1 MRTKSITIAMLML
14 ALAIL
19 PLAAG
24 AQQTTATAPQESEGV
39 NRGGYNIQQSLEFG
53 YRFTDVSTHNGPSD
67 LSMFNTF
74 VNLHEGPRI
83 LDQTFSMRSLQN
95 TGNLFDNMYFSSF
108 GWGGDGNNVGR
119 FRLEKNKYYNFSA
132 TFRRDE
138 NFFDYNLLANPM
150 NNPAAGLANFPVKFS
165 PHSFQVTRRMAD
177 MNLTLMPQSAF
188 TVRFGYSRNRANGPS
203 LTTNHEA
210 GDTTM
215 LQPWNTTYQTWNFG
229 FDMKFIP
236 KTNISFDQFLQ
247 YGKNDTDT
255 LLDPSTGIGT
265 TFVTPLATPAG
276 GFSAVEWG
284 LIPTPSCILATGYA
298 KTTGCNGYLVYNRY
312 QHVRTTTPTSQLSFQ
327 SRPNKYLE
335 LSGRYSYSWM
345 DMRNDYKENFNGLV
359 TRTSEAGW
367 VEEGPAFGKV
377 LTGSGDFGLTVHI
390 TDKLELSNTFR
401 FTNERAPSY
410 SNFAENILKFNTGAT
425 VSLTGCYT
433 TPANCSWSNPSME
446 EELVEGY
453 LNQNYKFNTTEA
465 SYDFGKFGVRGGYRI
480 GSKKIGYLTERGL
493 ENWDITENTGL
504 FGAWVRLNRQ
514 FRTNVEVELVSND
527 AVDTR
532 IVPKTQQHYRIR
544 STYQPFKQFTLAG
557 TANLLENHND
567 MAEIKYE
574 GHNRNVGFTTSINP
588 SSKFSLDFSYNYN
601 NYQQNAFM
609 CFVDGTTGGFVPP
622 GTAGACPAWSAT
634 AANRY
639 LYSTPDYTWSGAN
652 PADRYIYDTYE
663 SVNHTGS
670 ATISFQPTKRLNAI
684 VGYAFTKANG
694 STPQLNQVV
703 GLGTLNYDYHQP
715 LASISFQLHKNFWF
729 NTYWNYDEYNEGSF
743 TGPTAPRYFHDNR
756 TTLALRYAF

>member
-1 MRTKSITIAMLML
+1 MRTKLITTAMLLL

-24 AQQTTATAPQESEGV
+24 AQTTAADPQDSEGV
-39 NRGGYNIQQSLEFG
+39 TRGGYNIQQSVEFG
-53 YRFTDVSTHNGPSD
+53 YRFTDVSTHNGSND

-74 VNLHEGPRI
+74 VNLHEGPRL
-83 LDQTFSMRSLQN
+83 LDQTFSMRSLQQ
-95 TGNLFDNMYFSSF
+95 TGTLFDNMYFSSF
-108 GWGGDGNNVGR
+108 GWGGDGNNVAR
-119 FRLEKNKYYNFSA
+119 FRLEKNKFYNFSA
-132 TFRRDE
+132 NFRRDQ
-138 NFFDYNLLANPM
+138 NFFNYDLLANPM

-165 PHSFQVTRRMAD
+165 PHSFQVTRRMSD

-188 TVRFGYSRNRANGPS
+188 TVRLGYSRNRADGPS

-215 LQPWNTTYQTWNFG
+215 LQPWNTTYQTWNIG
-229 FDMKFIP
+229 FDLKFIP

-284 LIPTPSCILATGYA
+284 LIPTPSCILSTGYA
-298 KTTGCNGYLVYNRY
+298 KTTGCSGYLGYDRY
-312 QHVRTTTPTSQLSFQ
+312 QHVRTTTPTSQLAFQ

-335 LSGRYSYSWM
+335 LTGRYSYSWM

-359 TRTSEAGW
+359 TRTGEAGW
-367 VEEGPAFGKV
+367 VLDGPATGKV
-377 LTGSGDFGLTVHI
+377 LTGSGDFSATVHI
-390 TDKLELSNTFR
+390 TDKVDLSNTFR
-401 FTNERAPSY
+401 FTNERAPSI
-410 SNFAENILKFNTGAT
+410 SNFAENILTFKSGAT

-433 TPANCSWSNPSME
+433 TPANCVWSNPSME

-453 LNQNYKFNTTEA
+453 LNQNYKFDTTEL
-465 SYDFGKFGVRGGYRI
+465 SWNITKGFGVRGGYRI

-504 FGAWVRLNRQ
+504 FGAWFRPNRQ
-514 FRTNVEVELVSND
+514 FRSNVEVELVSND
-527 AVDTR
+527 SVDTR
-532 IVPKTQQHYRIR
+532 LVPKTQEHYRIR
-544 STYQPFKQFTLAG
+544 STYQPFKQFTLTG
-557 TANLLENHND
+557 TANILENHND
-567 MAEIKYE
+567 MAEVNYQ
-574 GHNRNVGFTTSINP
+574 GHNRNLGFTTSINP
-588 SSKFSLDFSYNYN
+588 TSKFSLDFSYNYN
-601 NYQQNAFM
+601 NYMQNAFM

-622 GTAGACPAWSAT
+622 GTASACPTSG
-634 AANRY
+634 Y
-639 LYSTPDYTWSGAN
+639 LYTTPDFAWSGAN
-652 PADRYIYDTYE
+652 PTTNRYIYDTYE
-663 SVNHTGS
+663 SINHTGS
-670 ATISFQPTKRLNAI
+670 ATIQFQPTKRVNAI
-684 VGYAFTKANG
+684 LGYAFTKASG
-694 STPQLNQVV
+694 TTPQLNQVV

-715 LASISFQLHKNFWF
+715 LASLSIQMSKNFWF
-729 NTYWNYDEYNEGSF
+729 NTYWNYDQYNEGSF